1 MHTCIL
7 KQATERN
14 HKIQFHHLWSC
25 NSRQKIRIPSVPAFN
40 DVTFYVVAIWTWKP
54 QPAKRFAVADFTIS
68 ATGLIICLLFT
79 KLRSEL
85 LLCTGPFTYCSWKVT
100 CMVCWLCSHTKI
112 NLTFTHCIS
121 QEFQICAV
129 MLSNTELWTRLH
141 IYWLVAPLHVCRF
154 TEMLKQNFAFRLEI
168 KTFKCLLVSDVTT
181 SGHESLF
188 ALFMSELIHGRDVWL
203 DNVWCCPPL
212 HWMLCLDAPWCFGD
226 HESLCAQ
233 MEVHTTYV
241 HK

>member
-1 MHTCIL
+1 
-7 KQATERN
+7 
-14 HKIQFHHLWSC
+14 
-25 NSRQKIRIPSVPAFN
+25 
-40 DVTFYVVAIWTWKP
+40 
-54 QPAKRFAVADFTIS
+54 
-68 ATGLIICLLFT
+68 
-79 KLRSEL
+79 
-85 LLCTGPFTYCSWKVT
+85 
-100 CMVCWLCSHTKI
+100 MVCWLCSHTKI
-112 NLTFTHCIS
+112 NLTFTYCIS

-203 DNVWCCPPL
+203 DNVWCCPPSTECFV
-212 HWMLCLDAPWCFGD
+212 WMRPGVSETMKA
-226 HESLCAQ
+226 S
-233 MEVHTTYV
+233 VHRWRSTPHMCINKT
-241 HK
+241 

>member
-1 MHTCIL
+1 M
-7 KQATERN
+7 
-14 HKIQFHHLWSC
+14 
-25 NSRQKIRIPSVPAFN
+25 
-40 DVTFYVVAIWTWKP
+40 
-54 QPAKRFAVADFTIS
+54 ADFTIS

-85 LLCTGPFTYCSWKVT
+85 LLCTGPFTC
-100 CMVCWLCSHTKI
+100 C
-112 NLTFTHCIS
+112 S

-203 DNVWCCPPL
+203 DNDRIQHRWVFVKQKHNAEWRCASCDIACFLQQARWL
-212 HWMLCLDAPWCFGD
+212 HWGSMNLTDVSTG
-226 HESLCAQ
+226 
-233 MEVHTTYV
+233 
-241 HK
+241 